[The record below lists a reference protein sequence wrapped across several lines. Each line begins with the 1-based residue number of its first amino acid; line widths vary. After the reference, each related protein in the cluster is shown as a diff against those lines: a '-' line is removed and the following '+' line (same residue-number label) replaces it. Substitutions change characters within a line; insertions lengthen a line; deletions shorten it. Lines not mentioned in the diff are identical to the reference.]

1 MRTMLIAA
9 VAVMGLTSGVAYA
22 GDGDPPAAN
31 TLFTQ
36 IPRVVAQAPAGNVP
50 LIDTAQQTGP
60 IKTRSS
66 HNPWLS
72 PPIFILPGTARR

>member
-1 MRTMLIAA
+1 MRTTIIAA
-9 VAVMGLTSGVAYA
+9 VAAMGFASGVAYA

>member
-1 MRTMLIAA
+1 MLIAT

-22 GDGDPPAAN
+22 GDGEGPAAN

-36 IPRVVAQAPAGNVP
+36 IPGVVAQSPAGNVP
-50 LIDTAQQTGP
+50 SIDTAQQTGP
-60 IKTRSS
+60 INNRSS

-72 PPIFILPGTARR
+72 PPIFTVPGMARR

>member
-36 IPRVVAQAPAGNVP
+36 IPGVVAQAPAGNVP
-50 LIDTAQQTGP
+50 SIDTAQQTGP
-60 IKTRSS
+60 KNRSS

-72 PPIFILPGTARR
+72 PPIFIPPGMARR

>member
-1 MRTMLIAA
+1 MEFALYRVSTGKQAPA
-9 VAVMGLTSGVAYA
+9 R
-22 GDGDPPAAN
+22 DPPVAN

>member
-9 VAVMGLTSGVAYA
+9 VAVMGLTTGVAYA
-22 GDGDPPAAN
+22 GDGDAPAAD

-36 IPRVVAQAPAGNVP
+36 IPGVVAQSPAGNVP
-50 LIDTAQQTGP
+50 SIDTAQQTGP

-72 PPIFILPGTARR
+72 PPIFIPPGMARR

>member
-1 MRTMLIAA
+1 MRIMIIAA
-9 VAVMGLTSGVAYA
+9 VAATGLTSGVVFA
-22 GDGDPPAAN
+22 GDGDAPAAN

-36 IPRVVAQAPAGNVP
+36 IPGVVAQATAGNVP
-50 LIDTAQQTGP
+50 SIDTAQQTGP
-60 IKTRSS
+60 IKNRSS

>member
-36 IPRVVAQAPAGNVP
+36 IPGVVAQAPAGNVP
-50 LIDTAQQTGP
+50 SIDTAQQTGP
-60 IKTRSS
+60 IKNRSS
-66 HNPWLS
+66 RNPWLS

>member
-9 VAVMGLTSGVAYA
+9 VAATGLTSGVAYA
-22 GDGDPPAAN
+22 GDGDVPAAN

-36 IPRVVAQAPAGNVP
+36 IPGVVAQATAGNVP
-50 LIDTAQQTGP
+50 SIDTAQQTGP

-72 PPIFILPGTARR
+72 PPIFIPPGMARR

>member
-9 VAVMGLTSGVAYA
+9 VAVMGLTTGVAYA
-22 GDGDPPAAN
+22 GDGDAPAAD

-36 IPRVVAQAPAGNVP
+36 IPGVVAQSPAGNVP
-50 LIDTAQQTGP
+50 SIDTAQQTGP
-60 IKTRSS
+60 IKNRSS

-72 PPIFILPGTARR
+72 PPIFIVPGMARR